1 MLTAL
6 DSVSGLLLLGLAL
19 LAFATN
25 AFALTD
31 AIRQRADAFQAAGKL
46 TKQLWLIITGVA
58 AAIGF
63 VYLYYQL
70 RSGSS
75 PAVFSF
81 PNIIAFVAS
90 AVYLADVRPA
100 VRRMTGGRGGTRG
113 PYGGW

>member
-6 DSVSGLLLLGLAL
+6 DSVSGLLLVALAV
-19 LAFATN
+19 LAFAAN
-25 AFALTD
+25 AFALVD
-31 AIRQRADAFQAAGKL
+31 AVRQRTDAFQAAGKL
-46 TKQLWLIITGVA
+46 TKQLWLIILGVA

-63 VYLYYQL
+63 VYLYYQMV
-70 RSGSS
+70 SGSS
-75 PAVFSF
+75 PAVFGF

-100 VRRMTGGRGGTRG
+100 LRRMTGGRGGNRG

>member
-6 DSVSGLLLLGLAL
+6 DSVSGLLLLTLAV
-19 LAFATN
+19 LAFACN
-25 AFALTD
+25 GFALVD
-31 AIRQRADAFQAAGKL
+31 AVRQRADAFQAAGKL
-46 TKQLWLIITGVA
+46 TKNPWLIITGVA

-70 RSGSS
+70 TAGSQ
-75 PAVFSF
+75 PAVFQF

-90 AVYLADVRPA
+90 AVYLVDVRPA
-100 VRRMTGGRGGTRG
+100 LRRLTGGGSSRG